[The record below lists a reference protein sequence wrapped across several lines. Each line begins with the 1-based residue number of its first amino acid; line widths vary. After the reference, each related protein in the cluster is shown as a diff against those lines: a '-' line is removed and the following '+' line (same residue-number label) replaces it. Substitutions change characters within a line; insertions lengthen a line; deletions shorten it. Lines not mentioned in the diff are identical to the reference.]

1 VRDDA
6 IAIRS
11 MMNACLAFDHRI
23 TDGAEA
29 LRFLQS
35 VKRRVEAYGPDTALY

>member
-1 VRDDA
+1 
-6 IAIRS
+6 

-35 VKRRVEAYGPDTALY
+35 VKQRVEAYAPGVAIY